1 MWNTNDFDAA
11 NEHIEDLRRAAEKHN
26 AVARMKAASQGGQAN
41 QAVNQAA
48 NQQPVNQQPVNQQ
61 PGKDTDK
68 KPQNLWERV
77 RNSLR

>member
-26 AVARMKAASQGGQAN
+26 AVARMKAASQGGQAT
-41 QAVNQAA
+41 QAA
-48 NQQPVNQQPVNQQ
+48 TQQPVNQQ

>member
-41 QAVNQAA
+41 QAANQAA
-48 NQQPVNQQPVNQQ
+48 NQQPVNQQP
-61 PGKDTDK
+61 GKDTNK